1 MSETPLDQLVR
12 LHQQQLEMLTRIA
25 ESLENQKGTPN
36 YQIQLAEFGGF
47 DWSGIGATVEQ
58 RDRDGVASVVWR
70 GKRYVRRSV
79 ANKFQPAIWF
89 SRSLGKDEEGNS
101 RYERLIT
108 FKELANAEPLP
119 DRVRRSS

>member
-1 MSETPLDQLVR
+1 MSDTPLEQLVR

-36 YQIQLAEFGGF
+36 YQIQLAEFAQF

-58 RDRDGVASVVWR
+58 RDRDGVAIVVWR